1 VENEDNDLRPFWP
14 AEPPVDPPPLSG
26 WAYSRPAGQP
36 LPPPTVAATNRGRGG
51 RRLVATA
58 AVVALL
64 AGGAGGAIGATIADH
79 RDSTTVSASPT
90 TGAGSGS
97 DTATAH
103 IAPVATA
110 TGINVPAVLTAVS
123 PSVVEVTS
131 ELPAGEGTGTGFVI
145 SAEGE
150 ILTNAHVVADA
161 TQITVRL
168 ANEPSARNAT
178 LVGRDDTSDIA
189 LLKVASGDPLTPAK
203 LGTTAST
210 QVGEP
215 VVAIGYAL
223 GLRGAPTVSAGIV
236 SALGRSLGDLN
247 GLIQTDAAISPGNSG
262 GPLVNARGEVI
273 GVNTASV
280 TARGQVGENIGFAI
294 AIDDASQIADSL
306 RSGGVP
312 TQGLLGVST
321 QDSPGND
328 LGAAVLSVSPGGPAD
343 LAGIK
348 AGDVITAVD
357 GVTVADSGAL
367 ANAIRSH
374 KPGESV
380 TITVDRNGSSQT
392 LTPTL
397 GKRTNG

>member
-1 VENEDNDLRPFWP
+1 M
-14 AEPPVDPPPLSG
+14 S
-26 WAYSRPAGQP
+26 AGP
-36 LPPPTVAATNRGRGG
+36 GTT
-51 RRLVATA
+51 TA
-58 AVVALL
+58 GVSAVV
-64 AGGAGGAIGATIADH
+64 
-79 RDSTTVSASPT
+79 
-90 TGAGSGS
+90 
-97 DTATAH
+97 
-103 IAPVATA
+103 TA
-110 TGINVPAVLTAVS
+110 TGINVPAVLAMVS

-131 ELPAGEGTGTGFVI
+131 DSTQGTVTGTGFAI
-145 SAEGE
+145 SADGE

-161 TQITVRL
+161 TKITVRL
-168 ANEPSARNAT
+168 ANEPSARDAT
-178 LVGRDDTSDIA
+178 VVGRDDTSDIA
-189 LLKVASGDPLTPAK
+189 LLKVASGAALTPAK

-236 SALGRSLGDLN
+236 SALGRSLGDLS
-247 GLIQTDAAISPGNSG
+247 GLVQTDAAISPGNSG

-280 TARGQVGENIGFAI
+280 TARGQEGENIGFAI
-294 AIDDASQIADSL
+294 AIDDATQIADSL

-321 QDSPGND
+321 QDNTGND
-328 LGAAVLSVSPGGPAD
+328 LGAAVLSVTPGGPAAQ
-343 LAGIK
+343 AGVQ

-357 GVTVADSGAL
+357 GVTVADSAAL
-367 ANAIRSH
+367 AKAIRSH
-374 KPGESV
+374 KPGDSV
-380 TITVDRNGSSQT
+380 KLTVDRNGASQT